1 MTSLTTR
8 GLRPALLSFFTSAL
22 ADFERHAHAFSLV
35 CTVPDASPTLPA
47 PAPRVRTPA
56 ERLIIL
62 DSSFNPP
69 TVAHMRMVL
78 SAVESYYDPSA
89 SATTE
94 VKPGGPAR
102 GSARILL
109 LLSVNNADKAPRPA
123 SFPQRLA
130 MMYLFAKELRRRLPR
145 GPEVDVGLAAQPYFH
160 SKCELIAGAEGGY
173 AGAGAMEQVFLVG
186 YDTLIRVFNPK
197 YYGEGGSSME
207 EVLGPFFGKAR
218 LRVALRTGDGWGGE
232 GEQRGYLRE
241 LGEGGLER
249 VGGRGEWVERVELVE
264 GEGEVVSSTLVRE
277 AVRGGDE
284 VALGRLLGE
293 EVREWVL
300 AEGLYRDE

>member
-8 GLRPALLSFFTSAL
+8 GLRPALLSFFAAAL

-35 CTVPDASPTLPA
+35 CTVADATPTLPA
-47 PAPRVRTPA
+47 PTPRVRTPA

-89 SATTE
+89 STSAA
-94 VKPGGPAR
+94 AR
-102 GSARILL
+102 DSARILL
-109 LLSVNNADKAPRPA
+109 LLSVQNADKAPRPA

-130 MMYLFAKELRRRLPR
+130 MMYLFAKELRRRLPL
-145 GPEVDVGLAAQPYFH
+145 GPEVDVALASQPYFH
-160 SKCELIAGAEGGY
+160 SKCELIARAEGDY
-173 AGAGAMEQVFLVG
+173 GAPGEMEQVFLAG

-197 YYGEGGSSME
+197 YYGEGGSME
-207 EVLGPFFGKAR
+207 EVLGPFFGRAR
-218 LRVALRTGDGWGGE
+218 LRVALRTGDGWGEE
-232 GEQRGYLRE
+232 GEQRGYLRG
-241 LGEGGLER
+241 LREGGLER
-249 VGGRGEWVERVELVE
+249 VGGRGEWAERVELV
-264 GEGEVVSSTLVRE
+264 GTGGDVVSSTLVRE

-284 VALGRLLGE
+284 VALGRLLGD

-300 AEGLYRDE
+300 AERLYREDE

>member
-8 GLRPALLSFFTSAL
+8 GLRSALLSFFTSAL
-22 ADFERHAHAFSLV
+22 ANFERHAHAFTLV
-35 CTVPDASPTLPA
+35 CTVPDASPTLPV
-47 PAPRVRTPA
+47 PAPRARTPA

-78 SAVESYYDPSA
+78 SAVESYYDPA
-89 SATTE
+89 SAG
-94 VKPGGPAR
+94 VVDGSSAAR

-109 LLSVNNADKAPRPA
+109 LLSVQNADKAPRPA
-123 SFPQRLA
+123 SFPQRLV
-130 MMYLFAKELRRRLPR
+130 MMYLFAKELRRKLPQ
-145 GPEVDVGLAAQPYFH
+145 GPEVDVALASQPYFH
-160 SKCELIAGAEGGY
+160 SKCELIARAEGHY
-173 AGAGAMEQVFLVG
+173 AAPGEMEQVFLVG

-197 YYGEGGSSME
+197 YYGEGGSME

-218 LRVALRTGDGWGGE
+218 LRVALRTGDGWGE
-232 GEQRGYLRE
+232 EEEQRGYLRG
-241 LGEGGLER
+241 LGKGGLEK
-249 VGGRGEWVERVELVE
+249 VGGRGEWVERVELVGM
-264 GEGEVVSSTLVRE
+264 GEREVVSSSLVRE
-277 AVRGGDE
+277 AARRGDG

-300 AEGLYRDE
+300 AEGLYQEDE